1 MEEHFET
8 RPLLE
13 LAVLRGFQQR
23 DDWHSALRLFLHLSI
38 FVALT
43 VAVMLTASLPL
54 LALPLAVA
62 LGFVWA
68 GLFGPFH
75 ECVHGTAFKSRRGN
89 VIGSWLS
96 GIPFMIAPAVYRT
109 FHFEHHR
116 HTQDPDKDPEISS
129 NVLLQDWP
137 TGLRNWAS
145 LAAGIGIIRFKLI
158 PLLGF
163 SFKPRERW
171 QEFALWADLISDPPG
186 LVREC
191 RILLAVWVVLLLTA
205 LVLLPGGGW
214 ILLAAWASNA
224 FLSLWVAAEHTGLPL
239 EGSILERTRT
249 VTSHALVR
257 WFQWNMNYHAEH
269 HAWPSIPW
277 YRLPVAHDEVA
288 AQLGSLVPGYIAL
301 HRNVIAARNTPSC
314 DPQAREPAAT
324 VAASPHDDET

>member
-224 FLSLWVAAEHTGLPL
+224 FFKPVGCRRAHWPTARRQHPRAH
-239 EGSILERTRT
+239 
-249 VTSHALVR
+249 SHCHQPRAGALVSVE
-257 WFQWNMNYHAEH
+257 YE
-269 HAWPSIPW
+269 
-277 YRLPVAHDEVA
+277 LPRRTSRVAKHP
-288 AQLGSLVPGYIAL
+288 LVPLAGRPRRGRGPAWFAGSRI
-301 HRNVIAARNTPSC
+301 HRL
-314 DPQAREPAAT
+314 
-324 VAASPHDDET
+324 ASQRYCRP